1 MLWIK
6 YNKINKRYFL
16 IKGDFYLKIILT
28 GGGTAGH
35 VTPNFALVPYLKKNN
50 FDIEY
55 IGSKNGIEKDLVRQ
69 ENIIYHGISCGKL
82 RRYFSLKNFSDI
94 INIIKGIFEADKLIK
109 KIKPNIIFSKGGF
122 VSVPVV
128 ISGWLN
134 KIPVVIHESDMSPGL
149 ANKISLPFAKVMCTS
164 FLIKN
169 MIKDKDIKYKDVN
182 IKKNSAQEKYVLTG
196 APVRQELFNGN
207 AERARKKLNFDSRP
221 VLLIIGGSQG
231 SKKIN
236 GLIRNALN
244 KLNSYQ
250 IIHVCGKNNLEPDIK
265 QENYRQFEYVS
276 RDLADYFKLA
286 DIIISRSG
294 SNSIFEILALKK
306 LNLLIPLSKKAS
318 RGDQILNA
326 KFFESQGFS
335 EVLLEE
341 NLNQDLFLDAIKK
354 LLESKELYIKRMQ
367 ENNFIN
373 GCEKIMAQIKKYAR
387 E

>member
-1 MLWIK
+1 M
-6 YNKINKRYFL
+6 
-16 IKGDFYLKIILT
+16 KIILT

-55 IGSKNGIEKDLVRQ
+55 IGSKNGMEKDLVKQ

-149 ANKISLPFAKVMCTS
+149 ANKVSLPFAKVMCTS
-164 FLIKN
+164 FLIKD
-169 MIKDKDIKYKDVN
+169 IKKNKDID

-196 APVRQELFNGN
+196 APIRQELFDGN
-207 AERARKKLNFDSRP
+207 AERARKKLNFDSRQ

-236 GLIRNALN
+236 SLIRNALN

-250 IIHVCGKNNLEPDIK
+250 IIHICGKNNLEPDIN

-306 LNLLIPLSKKAS
+306 LNILIPLSKKAS

-341 NLNQDLFLDAIKK
+341 SLNQDLFLDTIKK
-354 LLESKELYIKRMQ
+354 LFKNKELYIRRMQ

-387 E
+387 G